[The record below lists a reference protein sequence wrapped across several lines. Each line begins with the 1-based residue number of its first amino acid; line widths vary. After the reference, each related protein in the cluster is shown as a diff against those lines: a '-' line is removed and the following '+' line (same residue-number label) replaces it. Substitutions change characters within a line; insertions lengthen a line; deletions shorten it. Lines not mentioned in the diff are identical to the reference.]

1 MIENDRR
8 KYHQGSREIFEN
20 CFSIN
25 SSSKVLSYFDVE
37 PSNGNYQR
45 NYRRVLYRRLPST
58 NTIGPHPRRTAF
70 TCRTNTS
77 TKFARREPICRRYFE
92 QNTNSLKSEQT
103 RANRPFQ
110 DQNSRQLH
118 CPFRI
123 ILKNFINSFL
133 KFVLQEFLFC
143 NKIGGKRYVNIGQPF
158 EEQGSSLDLSILKR
172 CILKRYRIQ

>member
-8 KYHQGSREIFEN
+8 KYHQGSREILEN

-77 TKFARREPICRRYFE
+77 TKFARREPICRSRTA
-92 QNTNSLKSEQT
+92 QLLWSCQVQRSKRMLRSGSATCAIIQIRWSGRRHIITNLLI
-103 RANRPFQ
+103 RR
-110 DQNSRQLH
+110 L
-118 CPFRI
+118 
-123 ILKNFINSFL
+123 LW
-133 KFVLQEFLFC
+133 
-143 NKIGGKRYVNIGQPF
+143 NKR
-158 EEQGSSLDLSILKR
+158 LSINNLIHRSDSIPKK
-172 CILKRYRIQ
+172 ILLIL